1 VIVIG
6 EQLSVVS
13 KNVRA
18 KSAAKTF
25 LWSLTTVL
33 LTTASITEAQQ
44 SAKIPRLGALLYTNP
59 ETDPNF
65 AAFRQGLREHG
76 YIEGQNLLIEHH
88 SAEQKPQRLPQLAG
102 ELVHSKPNLI
112 FALGGDVVPYA
123 QKATKTIPI
132 VMWVSNDPVAMGF
145 VASLARPGGNITG
158 ITLILDEL
166 AGKRLALLKEVVPQ
180 ISRVAVLWNPD
191 HADPEFR
198 EIQIEAKAL
207 GVGLQSLEV
216 RRGNDFEP
224 QLQNAKTGRSE
235 AIIVVS
241 SRLTQGNRQRVLEF
255 AAKNR
260 VPVIGD
266 WGRWAPEGALL
277 SYGPD
282 IAQMLPRTAIYV
294 DKILKG
300 VKPADLPVE
309 RPTKFELVIN
319 LKAAKELGLT
329 IPPNVLARADR
340 VIK

>member
-1 VIVIG
+1 
-6 EQLSVVS
+6 L
-13 KNVRA
+13 
-18 KSAAKTF
+18 
-25 LWSLTTVL
+25 
-33 LTTASITEAQQ
+33 
-44 SAKIPRLGALLYTNP
+44 
-59 ETDPNF
+59 
-65 AAFRQGLREHG
+65 RQHG
-76 YIEGQNLLIEHH
+76 YIEGQNLIIEHH

-158 ITLILDEL
+158 TTLILDEL
-166 AGKRLALLKEVVPQ
+166 AGKWLALLKEVFPQ
-180 ISRVAVLWNPD
+180 LSRVAVLWNPD

-198 EIQIEAKAL
+198 EIQTQAKAL
-207 GVGLQSLEV
+207 GVRLQSLEV

-224 QLQNAKTGRSE
+224 QLQNAKTARSE

-241 SRLTQGNRQRVLEF
+241 SRLVQGNRQRILEF

-266 WGRWAPEGALL
+266 WGGWAPEGAIL

-282 IAQMLPRTAIYV
+282 VAQILRRTAIYV

-300 VKPADLPVE
+300 IKPADLPVE

-319 LKAAKELGLT
+319 LKVAKELGLT
-329 IPPNVLARADR
+329 VPPNVLARADKA
-340 VIK
+340 IK